1 MLHKQQDEGSQKD
14 NDIVPFYDMGAVLS
28 NSLKVTST
36 IGHKIVLLFTL
47 RESRGYCI
55 FCVAKGLR

>member
-1 MLHKQQDEGSQKD
+1 LHKQQDEGSQKD
-14 NDIVPFYDMGAVLS
+14 NDIGFFCDILAVLS

-47 RESRGYCI
+47 RESR
-55 FCVAKGLR
+55 